1 MKKIFFILSFSLF
14 FNCLYAQGLVFD
26 FKESKTCITKN
37 VENTKAL
44 DLSLSAF
51 INKLDDK
58 ASQIP
63 FKLPLIDEKYLDVQ
77 LKSFSVVSDNH
88 TLIIETNKGQQ
99 YEEFNSDLLSY
110 YIFYQEE
117 VIGTLLYFDNSMIVT
132 YKHIN
137 FF

>member
-1 MKKIFFILSFSLF
+1 MKKIFFLLSFSLF

-26 FKESKTCITKN
+26 FKESSTCFTQN

-58 ASQIP
+58 VPQIP
-63 FKLPLIDEKYLDVQ
+63 FKLPLIDEKFLDVQ

-88 TLIIETNKGQQ
+88 TLILETKEGQQ
-99 YEEFNSDLLSY
+99 YQKFNSDLLS
-110 YIFYQEE
+110 
-117 VIGTLLYFDNSMIVT
+117 
-132 YKHIN
+132 
-137 FF
+137 